1 MPLLVKLREIDE
13 AQDPVDSDEEGV
25 KKGDSHG
32 MTRQQ
37 FITKLSDAEIVPV
50 YLKNQLLKAIEQ
62 MRQQQVSEES

>member
-32 MTRQQ
+32 MTRQ
-37 FITKLSDAEIVPV
+37 
-50 YLKNQLLKAIEQ
+50 
-62 MRQQQVSEES
+62 